1 MSVIEMFR
9 QLPTPGIRRN
19 SPFDPVFREGFTV
32 RLATHSRVVTFTQKV
47 FRVDAVRVNY
57 LIGNWLRRP
66 CPSYCHCPTENFLP
80 IIQVA
85 KGDFAPALK
94 CRRTLHPSRD
104 AR

>member
-1 MSVIEMFR
+1 MSANGA
-9 QLPTPGIRRN
+9 QSKL
-19 SPFDPVFREGFTV
+19 
-32 RLATHSRVVTFTQKV
+32 
-47 FRVDAVRVNY
+47 
-57 LIGNWLRRP
+57 
-66 CPSYCHCPTENFLP
+66 YCHCPTENFLP